1 MKIFDV
7 ISEQG
12 VAEGYRDRR
21 DAYQRD
27 YDSSVSG
34 FDRPH
39 DHRGLEQELA
49 HETNNYAVAI
59 NGKLWKVFAT
69 RSHAEAVARKIQ
81 MKDPNKKVSV
91 YETGAPIS
99 ESATAGATSAAN
111 VGTVINPHHSP
122 GKARGKTSYIG
133 KPGGPGGTKA
143 PPQPKVVQP
152 KNSDGTAKNGLDI
165 KGASLFGGPPQKR

>member
-1 MKIFDV
+1 MKIFDI

-39 DHRGLEQELA
+39 DHRGLGQELA

-59 NGKLWKVFAT
+59 NGKVWKVFAT
-69 RSHAEAVARKIQ
+69 RNHAEAIARKIQ
-81 MKDPNKKVSV
+81 MKDPSKKVSV

-111 VGTVINPHHSP
+111 VGVGAVYKNKP
-122 GKARGKTSYIG
+122 AKT
-133 KPGGPGGTKA
+133 
-143 PPQPKVVQP
+143 P
-152 KNSDGTAKNGLDI
+152 KNKDGTAKNALDMNANLITGGSI
-165 KGASLFGGPPQKR
+165 KRR